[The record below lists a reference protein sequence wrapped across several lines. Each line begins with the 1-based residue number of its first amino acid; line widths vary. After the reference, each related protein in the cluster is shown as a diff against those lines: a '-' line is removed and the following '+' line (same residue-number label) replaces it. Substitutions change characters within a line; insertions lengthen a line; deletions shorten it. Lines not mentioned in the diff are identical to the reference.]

1 MHNSQI
7 QLLSPMSLVHFNVCV
22 KSMCMKTDTLTLS
35 WPLLHLWLR
44 VTAALSPDLLYHHMQ
59 EET

>member
-7 QLLSPMSLVHFNVCV
+7 QLLSPMNLVHFNECV
-22 KSMCMKTDTLTLS
+22 KSMFMKTLTLS